1 MKSIYKFAWYMFGV
15 LTGTA
20 GAAYSYSSPDAE
32 YLEWWILI
40 FILIMFL
47 LLSQAER
54 WLASD

>member
-1 MKSIYKFAWYMFGV
+1 MFGV